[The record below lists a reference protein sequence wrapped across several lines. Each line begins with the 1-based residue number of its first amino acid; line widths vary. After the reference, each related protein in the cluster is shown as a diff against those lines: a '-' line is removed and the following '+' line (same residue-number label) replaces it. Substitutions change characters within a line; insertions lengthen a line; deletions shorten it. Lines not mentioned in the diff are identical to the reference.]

1 MTSAPLSIILLNF
14 NGATDT
20 LECLESLRNARLG
33 GAAVILIDN
42 GSSDDSVER
51 LLSWNKKHQFFR
63 LVSEE
68 LAESA
73 EWVGNNLS
81 APFRA
86 GHEHTLLLS
95 TDNLGFAGGN
105 NLGAR
110 LALARGGREVLLL
123 NNDTTVAPDFLIPLR
138 AAAREQPEA
147 VLIPQI
153 RLYHQ
158 PDRLWNCGGDLRW
171 PGRKVYHY
179 QNTPVAGLPTD
190 ELLPVTFVTGCALW
204 YRPAATGLLTE
215 RFFFGE
221 EDMEF
226 SLRLRDKGIKAYC
239 VPGSVVY
246 HKVGSTLENNFRKSE
261 IFTLKRLVNLRTRG
275 GAFLVI
281 CAYAYYLANLLRLLV
296 LNYKVRPDIA
306 LAKVIKVGRA
316 SLRKN
321 EVGQA
326 LCVAYVRGED
336 IDL

>member
-1 MTSAPLSIILLNF
+1 MTSPPLSIILLNF

-20 LECLESLRNARLG
+20 LECLESLRNAQLDD
-33 GAAVILIDN
+33 AAVILIDN

-51 LLSWNKKHQFFR
+51 LLAWNKHHQFFR
-63 LVSEE
+63 LVSEG
-68 LAESA
+68 LKESDKNDFSA
-73 EWVGNNLS
+73 PLS
-81 APFRA
+81 AD
-86 GHEHTLLLS
+86 HEHTLLLS

-138 AAAREQPEA
+138 AVAQDQPEA

-158 PDRLWNCGGDLRW
+158 PDRLWNCGGELRW
-171 PGRKVYHY
+171 PGRKVYNY
-179 QNTPVAGLPTD
+179 QNTPVADLPID

-204 YRPAATGLLTE
+204 YRPTSTGLLTE

-226 SLRLRDKGIKAYC
+226 SLRLRDREIKAYC
-239 VPGSVVY
+239 VTGSVIY

-261 IFTLKRLVNLRTRG
+261 IFTLKRLVNMRTRS
-275 GAFLVI
+275 GALLVI
-281 CAYAYYLANLLRLLV
+281 CAYTYYLLNLLRLLV
-296 LNYKVRPDIA
+296 LNYKVRPHIA
-306 LAKVIKVGRA
+306 LAKVIKVARA
-316 SLRKN
+316 SLRID

-336 IDL
+336 IEL